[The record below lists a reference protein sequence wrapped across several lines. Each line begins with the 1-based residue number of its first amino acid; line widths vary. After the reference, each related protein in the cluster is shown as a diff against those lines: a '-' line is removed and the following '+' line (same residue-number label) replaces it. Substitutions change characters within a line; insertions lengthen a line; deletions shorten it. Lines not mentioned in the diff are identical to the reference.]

1 MVPYHQDPK
10 HAAPLHEAPRCQ
22 HIRMNGRR
30 CRSPALRGESHC
42 YFHNRIQPR
51 ALDAEPFLLFIEDAT
66 SLQFALMRVMRMLVM
81 GHAEYKRC
89 ALLLYSLQIAASNLK
104 NFKAE
109 HPQLD
114 SQESEQ
120 PPAES
125 GNSEPGKVAGKNGD
139 DPSLAASLAGLLVK
153 GANRNPAAGLPRI
166 DTPAQRHAGVKRR
179 QGAERARA
187 AKSSGGGLGPRAPWR
202 AWRWWS

>member
-51 ALDAEPFLLFIEDAT
+51 ALDAEDAEPFLLFIEDAT

-109 HPQLD
+109 HPQLELPENAQPECP
-114 SQESEQ
+114 SGEQEK
-120 PPAES
+120 A
-125 GNSEPGKVAGKNGD
+125 ARKNGD
-139 DPSLAASLAGLLVK
+139 DPSLAASLAGLLAEA
-153 GANRNPAAGLPRI
+153 ANSNPAEGPPRI
-166 DTPAQRHAGVKRR
+166 DAPAEYCARVKQR
-179 QGAERARA
+179 QGSERTRPGQRSRLA
-187 AKSSGGGLGPRAPWR
+187 AG
-202 AWRWWS
+202 

>member
-30 CRSPALRGESHC
+30 CGSPALRGESHC

-51 ALDAEPFLLFIEDAT
+51 ALDAEDAEPFLLFIEDAT

-187 AKSSGGGLGPRAPWR
+187 GQRSSLAAG
-202 AWRWWS
+202 